1 MAQNENGGF
10 SAGCVLFSFF
20 VGGLLGA
27 GVALLVAPK
36 SGKETRQ
43 QLKEMA
49 EDVKGK
55 AETYIEQMKDDVA
68 SVVEKGKEMVEK
80 GKGLLEEQKNVLA
93 SAVEAGKEAY
103 GKEKEKLA
111 KE

>member
-1 MAQNENGGF
+1 MAQNQEGGF
-10 SAGCVLFSFF
+10 SAGSLLFSFF
-20 VGGLLGA
+20 IGGLVGA

-43 QLKEMA
+43 QLKELA
-49 EDVKGK
+49 EEVKGK
-55 AETYIEQMKDDVA
+55 AETCIEQMKDEVA
-68 SVVEKGKEMVEK
+68 TVVEKGKEMVEK
-80 GKGLLEEQKNVLA
+80 GKGLLEEQKTVLA

-111 KE
+111 K